1 MVGIYPDKSFA
12 RDIQILH
19 KAIEE
24 KRPFTLSKFADGE
37 WMVMENKD
45 LDNREFQY
53 RVSDGRQGPEFT
65 RARDALIDSFRYQH
79 PQYYVGISC
88 PCCQGDN
95 FERMIKF
102 SKQPKERLTWANIWV
117 NTNYGYFLGN
127 ILPEFKNYEVH
138 LVANEAGHFGNIP
151 FPVKMAWLV
160 SNNAWV
166 EDWDMIENLCTAAKS
181 EQGALFLFCC
191 GPFGNILAHKLTEAS
206 DKNTYLDIGSTLN
219 PFLKVEGFKRGYFN
233 SWQSR
238 NPCTWGEVEN
248 DTIAT

>member
-1 MVGIYPDKSFA
+1 MVGIYPDKNFA

-19 KAIEE
+19 KAIAE
-24 KRPFTLSKFADGE
+24 KQPFTLSKFADGE
-37 WMVMENKD
+37 WMVMENQD
-45 LDNREFQY
+45 LDNREFQF
-53 RVSDGRQGPEFT
+53 RQGPEFT
-65 RARDALIDSFRYQH
+65 RARDALIDSFQYQH

-88 PCCQGDN
+88 PCCQGEN

-127 ILPEFKNYEVH
+127 ILQEFKNYEVH
-138 LVANEAGHFGNIP
+138 LVANQAGHFGNIP
-151 FPVKMAWLV
+151 FPVKKTWLV

-166 EDWDMIENLCTAAKS
+166 EDWDMIENLCKAAKS
-181 EQGALFLFCC
+181 EKGALFLFCC

-219 PFLKVEGFKRGYFN
+219 PFLKAEGFKRGYFN
-233 SWQSR
+233 SWKSR
-238 NPCTWGEVEN
+238 NPCTWR
-248 DTIAT
+248 